1 MVAKNDIT
9 LDKLQTRVPSQAYKD
24 NWDRIF
30 GKKDKPVDQD
40 GTVRLGDQDN
50 TDSEGGQE

>member
-24 NWDRIF
+24 NWERIF
-30 GKKDKPVDQD
+30 GKKDKKTEQGEQD
-40 GTVRLGDQDN
+40 IQSSQEQD
-50 TDSEGGQE
+50 TEGGAE

>member
-24 NWDRIF
+24 NWERIF
-30 GKKDKPVDQD
+30 GKKDKKTDQV
-40 GTVRLGDQDN
+40 GTVELGDQEV